1 MCTSAAH
8 LPCTRVPRVPKNDI
22 NDSFEADDVRRS
34 LRALKELSSFCCT
47 PEAVK
52 SFEEFAQEIEAKY
65 EREFAAK
72 QPAPFY
78 THFSESKA
86 RLFSTG
92 CRPKMLGIDNT
103 IAAAT
108 MRMINTNPKPKAFM
122 TRSKTTGDMGNI
134 TTKSINSTGKKDAKF
149 GWRRSSYLKAQEEVL
164 AGETGGLSGERRG
177 RGMGPAQRNAR
188 RSNVGSDTATSPE
201 AAAQGKMPRK
211 SSGSSGGTGAGT
223 SGEMLRRV
231 FTGSVRSVR
240 RIGRSFTGLSG
251 SGDA

>member
-1 MCTSAAH
+1 MCESTTH
-8 LPCTRVPRVPKNDI
+8 LPCTRVPRIPKIDNS
-22 NDSFEADDVRRS
+22 DSFEADDLRRS

-47 PEAVK
+47 PEAVN
-52 SFEEFAQEIEAKY
+52 SFEEFAQEIDAKY
-65 EREFAAK
+65 EKEFAAK
-72 QPAPFY
+72 QPASFY
-78 THFSESKA
+78 THSSESKA

-92 CRPKMLGIDNT
+92 CRPKVLGIDKT

-108 MRMINTNPKPKAFM
+108 MRMINTNPKPKASM
-122 TRSKTTGDMGNI
+122 TRSKTTGDMEHI
-134 TTKSINSTGKKDAKF
+134 TRGTFNSTSKKDAKLR
-149 GWRRSSYLKAQEEVL
+149 WRRPSYLKAQEEVL
-164 AGETGGLSGERRG
+164 AGETGGLSAERRA
-177 RGMGPAQRNAR
+177 RAVVAAQRNAG
-188 RSNVGSDTATSPE
+188 RSNVGYDTETSSE

-211 SSGSSGGTGAGT
+211 SSGSSGATGAGT